1 MRGLADLQTPHP
13 LGSHLPG
20 IYQEDDLFLRFVSAF
35 DVALAPILSTLDNLA
50 AYLDPQLAP
59 DDFVD
64 WLAGW
69 VGFALD
75 ERWSLAR
82 RREFVRHA
90 VRLYR
95 RRGTVS
101 GLKHQVA
108 IFSGGEVEVIESGGA
123 AWSRTPGGSWP
134 GSAEPGL
141 LVRVHVVPPH
151 DIDIDRLDALVAAA
165 KPAHLPHRVEVVER
179 R

>member
-1 MRGLADLQTPHP
+1 MRGLVDLETPHP
-13 LGSHLPG
+13 LGSYLPA
-20 IYQEDDLFLRFVSAF
+20 IYQEDDLYLRFLSAF

-50 AYLDPQLAP
+50 AYLDPRLAP

-64 WLAGW
+64 WLAEW

-90 VRLYR
+90 VRLYHK
-95 RRGTVS
+95 RGTVA
-101 GLKHQVA
+101 GLRHHVA
-108 IFSGGEVEVIESGGA
+108 IFSGGDAEVIENGGA
-123 AWSRTPGGSWP
+123 AWSRTSGASLP
-134 GSAEPGL
+134 GSSEAGL

-151 DIDIDRLDALVAAA
+151 EIDIDRLDALVAAA
-165 KPAHLPHRVEVVER
+165 KPAHVPHRVEVVER